1 MNELSHELRDTIH
14 IASSEVWQLW
24 ACHKP
29 YHVLIFLKSYLLLQ
43 GREARAMFHS
53 ACVESGRERGVNVL
67 LLLLYGFW
75 ESNSHP
81 KAWMAITLP
90 LSHLSGPT
98 MCFYSRK
105 KYSVKILICN
115 LKILKC
121 TYYFSFMGRL
131 LFLFTGEIF
140 ASMSILYKHMKWPLH
155 VSYTVPRSLN
165 YSRRTLDLGM
175 TMGIFWPTLGFC
187 RWESQSKDILEIWS
201 KTHSN

>member
-1 MNELSHELRDTIH
+1 MPGELPISSRGIWEGSDKGWAAPSPKGLPRLHRQSSTGEVSLGCDILWRQFPIKMNELSHELRDTIH

-29 YHVLIFLKSYLLLQ
+29 YRVLIFLKSYLLLQ
-43 GREARAMFHS
+43 GREAHALFHS

-105 KYSVKILICN
+105 N
-115 LKILKC
+115 
-121 TYYFSFMGRL
+121 T
-131 LFLFTGEIF
+131 
-140 ASMSILYKHMKWPLH
+140 
-155 VSYTVPRSLN
+155 
-165 YSRRTLDLGM
+165 
-175 TMGIFWPTLGFC
+175 
-187 RWESQSKDILEIWS
+187 Q
-201 KTHSN
+201 